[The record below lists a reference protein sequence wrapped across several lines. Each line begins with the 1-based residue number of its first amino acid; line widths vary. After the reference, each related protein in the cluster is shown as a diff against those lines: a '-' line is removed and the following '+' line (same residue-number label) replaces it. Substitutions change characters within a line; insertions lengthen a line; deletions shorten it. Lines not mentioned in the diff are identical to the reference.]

1 MGTVDPPRPVAED
14 RVSRLEFESLI
25 SELPSRFMGA
35 PPDQVDQGIVDALR
49 RVCALLDLD
58 LAVLAV
64 VGV

>member
-1 MGTVDPPRPVAED
+1 
-14 RVSRLEFESLI
+14 
-25 SELPSRFMGA
+25 MGA

>member
-1 MGTVDPPRPVAED
+1 MAARRSSTAD
-14 RVSRLEFESLI
+14 RFEGRLEFESLI